1 MELKG
6 FLLRSLIESPC
17 NFGSV
22 FIPHCVFLFSLLSLA
37 FVLGFDVKKCKGY
50 NQDFI
55 YYDEVFLQ
63 KKRRIQ
69 KEMWYQRER
78 NKEISVL
85 QKETKSLCRILG
97 EMQQELDVLMALVDA
112 Q

>member
-1 MELKG
+1 
-6 FLLRSLIESPC
+6 
-17 NFGSV
+17 
-22 FIPHCVFLFSLLSLA
+22 
-37 FVLGFDVKKCKGY
+37 
-50 NQDFI
+50 
-55 YYDEVFLQ
+55 
-63 KKRRIQ
+63 
-69 KEMWYQRER
+69 MWYQRER